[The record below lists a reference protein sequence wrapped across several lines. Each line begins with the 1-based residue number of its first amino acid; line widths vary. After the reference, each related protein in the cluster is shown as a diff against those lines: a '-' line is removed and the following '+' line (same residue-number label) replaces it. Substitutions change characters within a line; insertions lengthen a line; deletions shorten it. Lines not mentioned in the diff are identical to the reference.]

1 MSYPV
6 NRRVVSFKGD
16 TFIVDLWLVDNKYNA
31 FAQQIYV
38 DDYRV
43 GHSEGL
49 PTESI
54 EEFTVISEIQK
65 KYK

>member
-6 NRRVVSFKGD
+6 NRRVVSFKDD

-38 DDYRV
+38 KDYRV
-43 GHSEGL
+43 AHSEGL
-49 PTESI
+49 PSESI
-54 EEFTVISEIQK
+54 AEFTVISAIQK
-65 KYK
+65 EYK